1 MDINL
6 YKIIQ
11 TLIENGPTTTDEL
24 AYLEDVSGRTIENRV
39 KELQSI
45 LKKTASINKHGNTYS
60 LAIHH
65 YDRFLKIQTKFLRG
79 ELDLNDPHIR
89 ATTVI
94 WKLLKEKDYL
104 SIDQLSD
111 EIGLDK
117 RVVHHSVEQ
126 ANHLLA
132 QYQAQIKSRRGKGL
146 KIIFS
151 NDALALLLIRNLLQ
165 QNHQF
170 LDAEEL
176 KANEKLCATVIK
188 NAQLDRLLALNMMAL
203 GLFRGHQG
211 QAQQEIPNFIPLWN
225 IKNSA
230 IEDLIE
236 FFKAEFSNLN
246 KEEENF
252 LLSPLNLSKNQ
263 YLNQKLVEQRFT
275 QGQILFD
282 DALAA
287 NLISYGLDEKS
298 IYQRMKW
305 HILFLIN
312 RLVLHEKI
320 TEVLPHNIAE
330 KYPVAFEF
338 ASTLAKVLENKFNV
352 KISLNEINYLVLYF
366 ETAIEN
372 TAADN
377 QSQVVHIALI
387 GNYRSSVSHFIIRQL
402 QAMFP
407 DYQVDVLENKNEL
420 EEKEVK
426 YLFILSQEPFSFKD
440 VPVMNANIL
449 FRPEALSIVAA
460 IARVERYI
468 QKEQAVVIGHDLK
481 QTSYYAA
488 VKELVDKLVADH
500 ELTPSFYH
508 RWTQREARSN
518 NVISNGIAIPHAV
531 DNSGKKR
538 ILLSF
543 GVVKNRV
550 TYNKTRLK
558 LIFLLGIPSTMDDS
572 LVEVT
577 SRIYDLISLI
587 SRNSVLFENAESY
600 DNDSSFT
607 QMLEG
612 I

>member
-1 MDINL
+1 MDIDL

-24 AYLEDVSGRTIENRV
+24 AYLEDVSVRTIGNRV

-45 LKKTASINKHGNTYS
+45 LKQSASINKHGNTYS
-60 LAIHH
+60 LAVHQ
-65 YDRFLKIQTKFLRG
+65 YDRFLKIQTSFLRG

-89 ATTVI
+89 EATII
-94 WKLLKEKDYL
+94 WNLLQQKDYV

-117 RVVHHSVEQ
+117 RVISHSFKDAAQ
-126 ANHLLA
+126 LLKE
-132 QYQAQIKSRRGKGL
+132 YQARLERRRGKGL
-146 KIIFS
+146 RIVFA
-151 NDALALLLIRNLLQ
+151 NDGLALLLIRNLLQ
-165 QNHQF
+165 ENNQF
-170 LDAEEL
+170 LNTEKL
-176 KANEKLCATVIK
+176 QTNEKLCKTVIK
-188 NAQLDRLLALNMMAL
+188 ESKLNRLFALNMITL
-203 GLFRGHQG
+203 ELFREYHGQIQG
-211 QAQQEIPNFIPLWN
+211 QIPNFFPLWN
-225 IKNSA
+225 VDNLEVQKLIDVFKTVFA
-230 IEDLIE
+230 DLNWQEQI
-236 FFKAEFSNLN
+236 
-246 KEEENF
+246 F

-263 YLNQKLVEQRFT
+263 YLNQNLVEQRFT
-275 QGQILFD
+275 QDQILFN

-287 NLISYGLDEKS
+287 NLISYGLNEKTV
-298 IYQRMKW
+298 YQRMKW

-312 RLVLHEKI
+312 RSVLHERI
-320 TEVLPHNIAE
+320 TEILPKNVAE

-338 ASTLAKVLENKFNV
+338 AGTLAKEVENKFKV
-352 KISLNEINYLVLYF
+352 QTSLNEINYLVLYF

-407 DYQVDVLENKNEL
+407 DYQVDILENKNEL

-468 QKEQAVVIGHDLK
+468 QKGQAVVIGHDLK

-531 DNSGKKR
+531 DDSGKKR